1 MKPAASRRGAF
12 HQLQHGAAAVEL
24 ALILLA
30 TVVMVPAV
38 ALFAKVFFQYSVI
51 KGATQDVA
59 TYLATLP
66 PAAIKDLAERERAFA
81 VGQRMV
87 SAAADGA
94 GLNGSTTVEPVLM
107 LCNGF
112 LCSGPVPPVFMAKVT
127 LSIDDTLFN
136 ALTGAWTDQETKQWV
151 VNAEST
157 VPFTK

>member
-12 HQLQHGAAAVEL
+12 HRFQRGAAAVEL

-66 PAAIKDLAERERAFA
+66 PAAVKDLSERERAFE

-87 SAAADGA
+87 SEAAAGA
-94 GLNGSTTVEPVLM
+94 GLTGSTTVEPVLM

-136 ALTGAWTDQETKQWV
+136 ALTGAWTDQETKKWV